1 VNRKFAWWPAGGTAM
16 VDEPTY
22 EHGPGSVTN
31 QLPGTATGPVVQAGT
46 IRQVVLSPAVPR
58 RELPVPRQLPPAVR
72 DFAGRD
78 DQLARL
84 DELLLADDEN
94 RPAAMVISALDG
106 TAGVGK
112 TALAVQ
118 WAHRVEHRFAD
129 GTLFADLRGYG
140 PGAPVRPDLVLASFL
155 HVLGVDEDR
164 IPAELDA
171 QVSVYRSALAGR
183 RVLILLDNAGTAEQV
198 RPLLPGSPGCVVLV
212 TSRAS
217 LTGLLVAEAASQVT
231 LDLFTPSEARVLLR
245 RILGAARVADE
256 PDAVADLVEVCAR
269 LPLALRIAATRI
281 ATRRHTSVAEVVADI
296 GGGRDR
302 LDVLSSSGDERSA
315 VRSVFDW
322 SYTRLS
328 DDHAGLFRRLGLH
341 PGTEVGVPAAAAVA
355 GLDETTAYRLLEALA
370 DVHLIEA
377 VGGRRYRFHDL
388 LHAYAAHRAEQDDD
402 PESRREATTRLF
414 TWYARIA
421 QAADRLVY
429 PGLESPDVE
438 LPAAGPELPLA
449 DRAQAFAWL
458 NTEQANL
465 LAVLRSGP
473 GYRITVVL
481 AAAARFLRR
490 RERAQWSVRL
500 EAETLGIEAARAA
513 GDRAREAFLLGF
525 RGDTLADLGRWDDAE
540 ADFGRQLALAQD
552 LGDAVRHQVALA
564 GLGQIRLLQQ
574 RYTDARDY
582 YLQALPLARRAGGG
596 RPEAVVECNLSQIS
610 VRLGEFDQARAHAER
625 ELVLRRESGDH
636 VGEAYALRD
645 VAVALQGL
653 EAHDGAIEY
662 AGQAIAHYRAL
673 AGTETLLA
681 DALET
686 AAASLE
692 HTGEVS
698 RAAECLAE
706 AGALLEDLDVERAA
720 AYRARV
726 RDLTTRRAAA
736 GQETNCLPPRA

>member
-1 VNRKFAWWPAGGTAM
+1 M
-16 VDEPTY
+16 VDEPKH
-22 EHGPGSVTN
+22 EHGTSSVTN
-31 QLPGTATGPVVQAGT
+31 QLPGTVAGSVVQAGT
-46 IRQVVLSPAVPR
+46 IRQVVLSPVAPR
-58 RELPVPRQLPPAVR
+58 QALPVPRQLPPAVR

-84 DELLLADDEN
+84 DELLLAHDGN
-94 RPAAMVISALDG
+94 RPGAMVISALDG

-118 WAHRVEHRFAD
+118 WAHRVEHRFTD

-140 PGAPVRPDLVLASFL
+140 PSAPVRPDLVLASFL

-171 QVSVYRSALAGR
+171 QVSVYRSVLAGR
-183 RVLILLDNAGTAEQV
+183 RVLVLLDNAGTAEQV

-217 LTGLLVAEAASQVT
+217 LTGLLVAEAATQIT
-231 LDLFTPSEARVLLR
+231 LDLFTPDEARLLLR
-245 RILGAARVADE
+245 RILGAARLAGE

-281 ATRRHTSVAEVVADI
+281 ATRRHTGVGEVVADI
-296 GGGRDR
+296 VGGQDR

-322 SYTRLS
+322 SYTRLAAE
-328 DDHAGLFRRLGLH
+328 HAGLFRRLGLH
-341 PGTEVGVPAAAAVA
+341 PGAEFGVPAAAAVA
-355 GLDETTAYRLLEALA
+355 GIDIATAYRLLEALA
-370 DVHLIEA
+370 DVHLIES
-377 VGGRRYRFHDL
+377 VGGKRYRFHDL
-388 LHAYAAHRAEQDDD
+388 LHAYAAHRAERDDTSD
-402 PESRREATTRLF
+402 ARREAASRLF
-414 TWYARIA
+414 TWYARTA
-421 QAADRLVY
+421 RAADRLVF
-429 PGLESPDVE
+429 PGLESPDFA
-438 LPAAGPELPLA
+438 LPPAGPELPLA
-449 DRAQAFAWL
+449 DRAQALAWL

-473 GYRITVVL
+473 GYRAAVVL
-481 AAAARFLRR
+481 AAAARFLSR

-500 EAETLGIEAARAA
+500 EAETLGLGAARAA
-513 GDRAREAFLLGF
+513 GDRAAEAFLLGF

-540 ADFGRQLALAQD
+540 ADFGRQLVLARELD
-552 LGDAVRHQVALA
+552 DAVRHEVALA
-564 GLGQIRLLQQ
+564 GLGQIRFLQQ
-574 RYTDARDY
+574 RYAEARDY

-596 RPEAVVECNLSQIS
+596 RPEAVVECNLSRIS
-610 VRLGEFDQARAHAER
+610 VRLGEFEQAREHAER
-625 ELVLRRESGDH
+625 ELVLRREGADR

-653 EAHDGAIEY
+653 EAHDTAIEY
-662 AGQAIAHYRAL
+662 AGQAIARYRAL
-673 AGTETLLA
+673 AGTEALLA

-686 AAASLE
+686 AAVSLE
-692 HTGEVS
+692 HTGAVS

-706 AGALLEDLDVERAA
+706 ACALLEDLDVERAETL
-720 AYRARV
+720 RARV
-726 RDLTTRRAAA
+726 RDLTSR
-736 GQETNCLPPRA
+736 P

>member
-1 VNRKFAWWPAGGTAM
+1 M
-16 VDEPTY
+16 VDEPTHEY
-22 EHGPGSVTN
+22 GPNSVTN
-31 QLPGTATGPVVQAGT
+31 QLPGTVTGPVVQAGT
-46 IRQVVLSPAVPR
+46 IRQVVLSTAVR
-58 RELPVPRQLPPAVR
+58 RQDLPVPRQLPPAVR
-72 DFAGRD
+72 DFAGRE

-84 DELLLADDEN
+84 DDLLLAGDEN

-140 PGAPVRPDLVLASFL
+140 PSAPLRPDLVLASFL

-164 IPAELDA
+164 IPAEPDL
-171 QVSVYRSALAGR
+171 QISMYRSVLAGR

-231 LDLFTPSEARVLLR
+231 LDLFTPAEARVLLR
-245 RILGAARVADE
+245 RILGATRVAAE

-296 GGGRDR
+296 AGGRDR

-322 SYTRLS
+322 SYTRLA
-328 DDHAGLFRRLGLH
+328 DEHAGLFRRLGLH
-341 PGTEVGVPAAAAVA
+341 PGAEFGVPAAAAVA
-355 GLDETTAYRLLEALA
+355 GVDEAKAYRLLEALA
-370 DVHLIEA
+370 DVHLIEPA
-377 VGGRRYRFHDL
+377 GRRRYRFHDL

-402 PESRREATTRLF
+402 PDSRREATSRLF
-414 TWYARIA
+414 RWYARIA
-421 QAADRLVY
+421 QAADRLVF
-429 PGLESPDVE
+429 PGLEYPDIA
-438 LPAAGPELPLA
+438 LPPAGPEVPLA

-465 LAVLRSGP
+465 LAVLRSAP
-473 GYRITVVL
+473 EYRTAVVL

-490 RERAQWSVRL
+490 RERTQWSVRL

-513 GDRAREAFLLGF
+513 EDRAGEAFLLGF
-525 RGDTLADLGRWDDAE
+525 RGDTLADLGRWDEAE
-540 ADFGRQLALAQD
+540 ADFRRQLALARD
-552 LGDAVRHQVALA
+552 FDDAVRHEVALA

-574 RYTDARDY
+574 RYAEARDFY
-582 YLQALPLARRAGGG
+582 RQALPLARQAGGG

-610 VRLGEFDQARAHAER
+610 VRLGEFEQAREHAER
-625 ELVLRRESGDH
+625 ELVLRRETADR

-645 VAVALQGL
+645 LAVAMQGL
-653 EAHDGAIEY
+653 EDHDTAIEY
-662 AGQAIAHYRAL
+662 AGQAIALYRSL

-686 AAASLE
+686 AATSLE
-692 HTGEVS
+692 RTGDVPQ
-698 RAAECLAE
+698 AAECLAE
-706 AGALLEDLDVERAA
+706 ACALLDDLDEERAA
-720 AYRARV
+720 TLRARA
-726 RDLTTRRAAA
+726 RDLTTR
-736 GQETNCLPPRA
+736 E